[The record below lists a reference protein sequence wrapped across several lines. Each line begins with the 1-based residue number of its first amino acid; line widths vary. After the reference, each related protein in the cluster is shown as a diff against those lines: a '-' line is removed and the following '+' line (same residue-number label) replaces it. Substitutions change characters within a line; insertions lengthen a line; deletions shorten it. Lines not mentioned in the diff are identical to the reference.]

1 MPEVSVMV
9 EGGKASPAAPL
20 GPALGPLGVN
30 IPKIVQEINEKT
42 KEYSGMKVPVKIKID
57 SKKNFEV
64 VVGSPPIS
72 SLILKEAKAAK
83 GSGNPKTEF
92 AGNLSIDQVV
102 KIAKMKAS
110 NLSSSNLKA
119 QVSEVMGSCNSLGI
133 TVEGKRAKEAI
144 TDLQEGKFDSKLSQ

>member
-30 IPKIVQEINEKT
+30 IPKVVQEINEKT

-64 VVGSPPIS
+64 SVGSPPTS
-72 SLILKEAKAAK
+72 SLNLGEAKIQK
-83 GSGNPKTEF
+83 GTGNQKETK
-92 AGNLSIDQVV
+92 AGNLSFEQVLKV
-102 KIAKMKAS
+102 TKMKAS
-110 NLSSSNLKA
+110 SLSSYKIKSQL
-119 QVSEVMGSCNSLGI
+119 SEIMGTCNSLGVTI
-133 TVEGKRAKEAI
+133 DGKEAKEAI
-144 TDLQEGKFDSKLSQ
+144 KDLKEGKYDSQLN